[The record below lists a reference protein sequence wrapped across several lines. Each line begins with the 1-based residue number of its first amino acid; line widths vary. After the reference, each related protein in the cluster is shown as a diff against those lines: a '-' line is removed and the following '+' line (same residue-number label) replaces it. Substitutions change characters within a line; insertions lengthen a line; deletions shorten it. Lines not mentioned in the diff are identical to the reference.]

1 MLWAVLMKT
10 TNLAIGKLRSR
21 WSSSVGLSRYANA
34 TPCPRCVCSPHIHNT
49 QISKHI
55 SVACIRIYICMFRV
69 FVVRLNVDDDVCVI
83 ERRLLLLL
91 LIASRDVHDATA
103 AAAKLLLVRSQ
114 SEWGIR
120 VEQDQQGKGWRGW
133 KWRSNWWL
141 FRPFCALIIM
151 SVRIVYM
158 EPVFIWMFIFFF
170 VLLLAVM
177 CATVAQRPNHFQ
189 VNISEYVATHQQHR
203 WEKRFA
209 RTPKCLLI
217 IIIINTQAQLYS
229 FIKEESKLYMY
240 IHIRYIQIASIYWRD
255 YIGTAFGV
263 VELKSICI
271 LWIKYEIVQ
280 FG

>member
-34 TPCPRCVCSPHIHNT
+34 NPCPRCVCSPHIHNT

-55 SVACIRIYICMFRV
+55 SVAYIRIYICMFRV

-114 SEWGIR
+114 SERGIR

-158 EPVFIWMFIFFF
+158 EPVFIWMFIFFCF
-170 VLLLAVM
+170 VACCDVCNCCSAPQPLPSKYIGICRHTSAAPKRKTI
-177 CATVAQRPNHFQ
+177 CANTQMLTHHHYHQHPGPAIQLHKRGKQ
-189 VNISEYVATHQQHR
+189 AIYVYTHQIYSNSLDIL
-203 WEKRFA
+203 KR
-209 RTPKCLLI
+209 
-217 IIIINTQAQLYS
+217 LYWNR
-229 FIKEESKLYMY
+229 F
-240 IHIRYIQIASIYWRD
+240 RCGGA
-255 YIGTAFGV
+255 
-263 VELKSICI
+263 
-271 LWIKYEIVQ
+271 
-280 FG
+280 